1 MPILLFAIFFFHKEN
16 DTEIDFFLDWSLCS
30 GAGGQFAPEKMVT
43 LERNGVVSLTGF
55 CSTVAFIKS
64 FDKSI
69 LTWLSWLN
77 K

>member
-55 CSTVAFIKS
+55 CT
-64 FDKSI
+64 
-69 LTWLSWLN
+69 
-77 K
+77 